1 MKTISYNEEKR
12 LTILEERGIDL
23 HIIAH
28 LINEGEII
36 DKRINSSR
44 E

>member
-1 MKTISYNEEKR
+1 MKVIRYNEEKR
-12 LTILEERGIDL
+12 ITILEKRGIDL

-28 LINEGEII
+28 LIAEGEII
-36 DKRINSSR
+36 DKRINTSR

>member
-1 MKTISYNEEKR
+1 MKIICYSEEKR
-12 LTILEERGIDL
+12 ITILEKRGIDL

-36 DKRINSSR
+36 DKRTNPGR